1 MIAPQFFYEK
11 IPTIYSNFLKS
22 IMLFKGGL
30 GSKFLEAIKFHK
42 LSIFPFKFNTIDE
55 LFLMVCMAYDEQV
68 PLKDAERRT
77 ESLKKLRI
85 PGFILFGENDN
96 LISGKNKQRLHEI
109 LGIRDK
115 TIIDNDISSIQFD
128 SEEIKSIILKNA
140 KHFPHLTHS
149 DVIYSLIEK
158 CINI

>member
-1 MIAPQFFYEK
+1 
-11 IPTIYSNFLKS
+11 
-22 IMLFKGGL
+22 
-30 GSKFLEAIKFHK
+30 
-42 LSIFPFKFNTIDE
+42 
-55 LFLMVCMAYDEQV
+55 MVCMAYDEQV

-109 LGIRDK
+109 LGIREK